1 MNNRFWQLLLVGFS
15 LAVTLQAQTTIK
27 LSKTTLYERRFS
39 ISSDSVEMIFQLPD
53 SFLIA
58 GSDSFQLDSVWL
70 EPGNDYLLDLIKGRL
85 IFKKSIPKGK
95 ILHLQYEHLPLKLP
109 TQFYHQRLARL
120 RPEDDNLGKQLQ
132 MINIF
137 RPMDPEPSLTT
148 TSNLQKSGS
157 IVRGISVGS
166 NQGLKLDSGLR
177 MQISGRIADKVD
189 VIAALTDQ
197 NTPIQPEG
205 NTQSLQEIDKVFVQV
220 KSNQFEATLGDYQ
233 LQFESGEF
241 GRYARKLQGAMGMV
255 KFNNVEVTFS
265 GAISRGQYT
274 TNQFL
279 GQEGNQG
286 PYQLKGTQGQIDII
300 VIAGTERVWIDGQ
313 EMTRGETNDYV
324 IEYGNGQIIF
334 TRNRL
339 ITAESRI
346 TVDFQYSD
354 QKFRRNL
361 YAGQVKASFFNQRLQ
376 LSTLYLQE
384 SDDKDNPLD
393 FTLTPEIS
401 NRLARAGDKMDSAY
415 VESQQFVG
423 KRKGTYIQV
432 DSADVQFYRYVGSE
446 KGDYQ
451 VNFSF
456 IGYGRGDYQ
465 LQGFGKYRFVGMG
478 NGSYVAKVL
487 LYPAI
492 SQNLVDFNLKY
503 MPASFFEMNQELAI
517 SHFDQNIYSGLD
529 DQDNQGFAYQGLIKL
544 KPDRIKYLGL
554 FNLNGKFRYINP
566 QFKNIDRTSEVEFN
580 RKWDLKNISTVQEA
594 ITEINGSY
602 TPWQPL
608 DFQLNFGEIEKG
620 NSFRSSRYEFNSQLK
635 APNLPDYQYRLEFI
649 KSQDDQFSRRG
660 SWLRQNSQVQY
671 AFWKLQPKLGFE
683 QEINKDNFAN
693 QIHSTGTRFDQF
705 SGGLAYNPT
714 KKVALSTNFSQRET
728 QDWMQEKFVP
738 QSRALTQQYQ
748 FNYSGSSLFSA
759 SVNYT
764 HRNKNFYGTEAD
776 KRTDLAELMMNYNP
790 FKRAITANWNY
801 QISNTQIAK
810 RERQY
815 LEVPEGEGAY
825 RYDPD
830 LKEFVPD
837 ALGNYEIRIV
847 NTSIYTPVI
856 ELKTS
861 LNLKIQFSQF
871 FTKTRVQPPVKNL
884 KVKKTASQL
893 EETDLWDLLKAV
905 PWQNVVK
912 NLSSETLIRIEERT
926 RESDVAAIYGL
937 NLHKFQTD
945 STIFG
950 TIFLRETCYIGKNSR
965 KFSLRLQYQYE
976 NTTNRQYIE
985 GGEERLQ
992 TAASAQL
999 TSNLS
1004 NRMST
1009 QLEYKNGRKRRRF
1022 QYPGRENRDV
1032 FSQEFAIDFSYRP
1045 WSDLELALKSRFNDD
1060 TDQFPVETTE
1070 ATLLSL
1076 IPRVNYAFRAKGRL
1090 SAQYEWAQVKSNKE
1104 LLPYEMVNGN
1114 SDGLSQ
1120 RWEFTFNYRISK
1132 NVQGSLSYNGRN
1144 EKRRGGIIHLG
1155 RAEVRAFF

>member
-1 MNNRFWQLLLVGFS
+1 MNNRFWQLLLIGFLLTVS
-15 LAVTLQAQTTIK
+15 VQAQTTIK
-27 LSKTTLYERRFS
+27 ISKTTLYERIFS
-39 ISSDSVEMIFQLPD
+39 ISSDSVGMIFQLPD
-53 SFLIA
+53 SFIVE
-58 GSDSFQLDSVWL
+58 GTDSIQLDSSRL
-70 EPGNDYLLDLIKGRL
+70 QPGTDYLLDLIKGRL
-85 IFKKSIPKGK
+85 IFKRSIPKGK
-95 ILHLQYEHLPLKLP
+95 ILHLKYEHLPLKLP
-109 TQFYHQRLARL
+109 TRFYHQRLARL
-120 RPEDDNLGKQLQ
+120 TPEEDSLGKKLQ
-132 MINIF
+132 MVNIF
-137 RPMDPEPSLTT
+137 QPTNTELTLAT

-220 KSNQFEATLGDYQ
+220 KSNQFEAVLGDYQ
-233 LQFESGEF
+233 LQLENGEF
-241 GRYARKLQGAMGMV
+241 GRYARKLQGAMGTV
-255 KFNNVEVTFS
+255 KIDNTEVTFS

-274 TNQFL
+274 TNQFS

-286 PYQLKGTQGQIDII
+286 PYQLKGAQGQIDII

-313 EMTRGETNDYV
+313 LMTRGETNDYI
-324 IEYGNGQIIF
+324 IEYGNGQITF
-334 TRNRL
+334 MRNRL

-346 TVDFQYSD
+346 TIDFQYSD

-361 YAGQVKASFFNQRLQ
+361 YAGQLKSHFFNQKLQ
-376 LSTLYLQE
+376 LSTIFLRE

-401 NRLARAGDKMDSAY
+401 RRLEQAGDKMDSAY
-415 VESQQFVG
+415 VESNQYVG
-423 KRKGTYIQV
+423 EQKGTYIQI
-432 DSADVQFYRYVGSE
+432 DSADVQFFRFVGSE

-456 IGYGRGDYQ
+456 VGYGRGDYQ
-465 LQGFGKYRFVGMG
+465 LQGFGKYRFIGTN

-492 SQNLVDFNLKY
+492 SQNLLDFNLKY
-503 MPASFFEMNQELAI
+503 TPLSFFEINQELAL

-529 DQDNQGFAYQGLIKL
+529 DQDNQGFAYQSSLKL
-544 KPDRIKYLGL
+544 KPDRIKYVGL
-554 FNLNGKFRYINP
+554 LNLNGKFRYVNP

-594 ITEINGSY
+594 ITEINGIY

-608 DFQLNFGEIEKG
+608 EFQMNFGQIEKG
-620 NSFRSSRYEFNSQLK
+620 ASFQSTRYEFNTHLK
-635 APNLPDYQYRLEFI
+635 APRLPDYQYRLEFI
-649 KSQDDQFSRRG
+649 KSRDDQFSRRG
-660 SWLRQNSQVQY
+660 SWLRQNGQVQY
-671 AFWKLQPKLGFE
+671 GFWKLQPKIGFE
-683 QEINKDNFAN
+683 QEVNKDNFAKQLN
-693 QIHSTGTRFDQF
+693 SYGTRFDQF
-705 SGGLAYNPT
+705 SGGLAFNPT
-714 KKVALSTNFSQRET
+714 QKIALSTTFSQREN
-728 QDWMQEKFVP
+728 QELQQEKFVP
-738 QSRALTQQYQ
+738 QSRALTQQYL
-748 FNYSGSSLFSA
+748 FNYTGSSLFSA
-759 SVNYT
+759 SLNYT
-764 HRNKNFYGTEAD
+764 HRNKSFYGTEAD
-776 KRTDLAELMMNYNP
+776 KRTDLAEVVMNYNP

-815 LEVPEGEGAY
+815 LEVPEGEGTY
-825 RYDPD
+825 RYDAD

-847 NTSIYTPVI
+847 NTSIYIPVI

-861 LNLKIQFSQF
+861 LNLKVQFSQF
-871 FTKTRVQPPVKNL
+871 FTPTRSQTPAQNL
-884 KVKKTASQL
+884 RTQKAGTRL
-893 EETDLWDLLKAV
+893 EEANLWELLREI
-905 PWQNVVK
+905 PWQNMVR

-926 RESDVAAIYGL
+926 HESDVAAIYRL
-937 NLHKFQTD
+937 NLRKFQTD

-950 TIFLRETCYIGKNSR
+950 TIFLRETCYLGKNSR

-976 NTTNRQYIE
+976 NSTNRQYIE

-1004 NRMST
+1004 TRIST
-1009 QLEYKNGRKRRRF
+1009 QLEYKNERKRRLF
-1022 QYPGRENRDV
+1022 QYPGRESRDV
-1032 FSQEFAIDFSYRP
+1032 FSREMAIDVSYRP
-1045 WSDLELALKSRFNDD
+1045 WSELELAFKSRLNNDFD
-1060 TDQFPVETTE
+1060 RFPTEPTE
-1070 ATLLSL
+1070 AMLLSL
-1076 IPRVNYAFRAKGRL
+1076 IPRINYAFRSKGRFNV
-1090 SAQYEWAQVKSNKE
+1090 QYEWAQVKSNKE

-1114 SDGLSQ
+1114 SAGLSQ

-1132 NVQGSLSYNGRN
+1132 NVQGSLSYNGRD